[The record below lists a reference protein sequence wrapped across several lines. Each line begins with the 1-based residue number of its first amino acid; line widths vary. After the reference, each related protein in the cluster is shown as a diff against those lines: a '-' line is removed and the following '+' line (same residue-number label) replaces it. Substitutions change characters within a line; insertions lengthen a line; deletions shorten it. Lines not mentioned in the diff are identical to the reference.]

1 MRFSPCSRTRRGPAG
16 ASARRHAAGA
26 GPTSRLTLYFP
37 RSPRPR
43 GDAAPPP
50 RTLEETLV
58 RHAPLHLSLAL
69 VAAAWAAAGCDR
81 SPEAVIVPEFDL
93 TYSFES
99 GLEGWTTTTADLGA
113 GSGTAAATSER
124 STQGTRS
131 VRLDLANPGGA
142 AKIWLTRELELTP
155 GKSYTAQ
162 ISFDLGTADHAA
174 ADAWKLIL
182 TARNTPPGSAAA
194 LDFQGDT
201 SSGLA
206 TATGPQWVEK
216 KFVVP
221 VRPDEEGLLHLTV
234 GIWGTTPGT
243 RSYWLDNVRVV
254 LTRTE

>member
-1 MRFSPCSRTRRGPAG
+1 M
-16 ASARRHAAGA
+16 
-26 GPTSRLTLYFP
+26 
-37 RSPRPR
+37 
-43 GDAAPPP
+43 
-50 RTLEETLV
+50 
-58 RHAPLHLSLAL
+58 
-69 VAAAWAAAGCDR
+69 AWAAAGCDR

-93 TYSFES
+93 SYSFES
-99 GLEGWTTTTADLGA
+99 GLEGWTTATADV
-113 GSGTAAATSER
+113 GSGSGSASATTER
-124 STQGTRS
+124 STHGTRS

-162 ISFDLGTADHAA
+162 ISFDLGTADHGV

-182 TARNTPPGSAAA
+182 TARDTPPASASA

-206 TATGPQWVEK
+206 TATGAQWVEK

-243 RSYWLDNVRVV
+243 RTYWLDNVRVV